1 MPIARKSPGI
11 LQTLTG
17 LRSQWDPCALY
28 RVITGRL
35 PRPLRAHGVSIGIYE
50 LGNGDLGG
58 FQHVHGV
65 LTTRLMRVSGLH
77 GDPSG
82 FLLRS
87 HRDYMKWSDFQY
99 SSDNIRMEFEYQKVI
114 VSFHPLG

>member
-1 MPIARKSPGI
+1 MPIARKIPEYYKLQQGCVLNGI
-11 LQTLTG
+11 LARYT
-17 LRSQWDPCALY
+17 ALSRGAY
-28 RVITGRL
+28 HDFYAL
-35 PRPLRAHGVSIGIYE
+35 MAFPLGSMSSATATS
-50 LGNGDLGG
+50 GG

-65 LTTRLMRVSGLH
+65 LTTRLLRVSGLH